1 MRRSGKWQPTQEVR
15 LNRQLAAAAVGIVL
29 GTAACSDSLTF
40 QIAALEVA
48 PSSAQA
54 GDSVAFEFILTVIPS
69 RTVDL
74 TAFIDG
80 EIHQT
85 QTITGAFNGPFEWTL
100 DDAADLIDQYGTGLH
115 TGQVR
120 AVVREDNRSLETSP
134 VSFEL
139 VAAAPSR
146 AARTAQLPKIIA
158 Q

>member
-1 MRRSGKWQPTQEVR
+1 MNR
-15 LNRQLAAAAVGIVL
+15 LLAAAAVGIVL

-54 GDSVAFEFILTVIPS
+54 GDSVGFEFMLIVIPS

-80 EIHQT
+80 EIHHT
-85 QTITGAFNGPFEWTL
+85 QTITGAFNGPFTWTL

-115 TGQVR
+115 TAQVR
-120 AVVREDNRSLETSP
+120 AVDRESNRSVETSP

-139 VAAAPSR
+139 VAAAPPQ
-146 AARTAQLPKIIA
+146 AAKHEQLPNTVPR
-158 Q
+158 

>member
-1 MRRSGKWQPTQEVR
+1 MNR
-15 LNRQLAAAAVGIVL
+15 LVLAAAVGTLL
-29 GTAACSDSLTF
+29 GSAACSDSLTF
-40 QIAALEVA
+40 QIAALEVT

-80 EIHQT
+80 EIDKT
-85 QTITGAFNGPFEWTL
+85 QSITGAFNGPFTWTL
-100 DDAADLIDQYGTGLH
+100 DDAADLIDRYGTGLH

-120 AVVREDNRSLETSP
+120 AVDRESNRSIVTSA

-139 VAAAPSR
+139 VAAAPS
-146 AARTAQLPKIIA
+146 
-158 Q
+158 